1 MKKNKKPKYY
11 LIVFALLILGFG
23 LTRMIKINEI
33 VCESQYDICNDLIN
47 KKLDTLK
54 GIRMYKVKKQLKNSF
69 SEGELVSKYS
79 YQYQIPDKLRV
90 NVIESKSIIALFDES
105 SNIYYLLDRDNK
117 VLEIVQTTQLPYI
130 LISNEIFNVGDYVGD
145 GNAMAL
151 DIFSDLNYLYQIS
164 YAKISDNSL
173 IVKIPDN
180 IEIIFPLEGDK
191 KMLMGAFNLIM
202 NKINQHSPEIF
213 DKIQT
218 VNTIDLRFDN
228 PVIR

>member
-1 MKKNKKPKYY
+1 LKKNKKPKYY

>member
-1 MKKNKKPKYY
+1 LKKNKKPKYY

-164 YAKISDNSL
+164 YAKISDNSF